1 MAAIITDQF
10 RILNA
15 ETFVK
20 SFTGI
25 GTTTNVYYTFIG
37 LPNSTDTVTGS
48 GTTDWNTNVPNPKD
62 MFKEQNDYYDTM
74 IALKRVNSS
83 DLRRMVRKVTW
94 AAGTTYDMYKDT
106 YSSSNPAP
114 VTNATSLYDSNF
126 YIVNSNYKVY
136 ICLNNGMS
144 PDFPSGKP
152 SIDEPDFTDL
162 EPRAAGT
169 SGDGYI
175 WKYLYTISPS
185 DIIKFDSIDY
195 MPVPSDWGSGQT
207 AEIKNNAINGEIKTV
222 IIENS
227 GAGYQPIGTSFKNVP
242 ILGDGTGGRVTV
254 TVDNSGKVSNVEVT
268 SGGTG
273 YTRGRIQFYPGAPG
287 SEIGGA
293 ISGLSAVGTGT
304 TSVASFE
311 VIIPPQGGH
320 GYDVYKEL
328 GAYRVL
334 VYSRFETTTS
344 NPDFII
350 GNDFARVGLLKNPT
364 VYGSKNQLLTASEV
378 SAVGGVKLK
387 SLTGGNISDTTY
399 SVDSTITQTTG
410 IGSTAAGIVAAW
422 DNATGVLKYYQP
434 VGLGL
439 SSYGFRVT
447 DFTDAIG
454 YGGTYIISGASI
466 GSNLGIDT
474 SFGSSANPGTAT
486 TIGSGN
492 NTRLVP
498 LGLRFI
504 NGVAPPE
511 VEKYSGEII
520 YIDNRAAIPR
530 SSTQKE
536 DIKIVLEF

>member
-1 MAAIITDQF
+1 M
-10 RILNA
+10 
-15 ETFVK
+15 
-20 SFTGI
+20 
-25 GTTTNVYYTFIG
+25 
-37 LPNSTDTVTGS
+37 
-48 GTTDWNTNVPNPKD
+48 
-62 MFKEQNDYYDTM
+62 
-74 IALKRVNSS
+74 
-83 DLRRMVRKVTW
+83 
-94 AAGTTYDMYKDT
+94 
-106 YSSSNPAP
+106 
-114 VTNATSLYDSNF
+114 
-126 YIVNSNYKVY
+126 
-136 ICLNNGMS
+136 
-144 PDFPSGKP
+144 
-152 SIDEPDFTDL
+152 
-162 EPRAAGT
+162 
-169 SGDGYI
+169 
-175 WKYLYTISPS
+175 
-185 DIIKFDSIDY
+185 
-195 MPVPSDWGSGQT
+195 
-207 AEIKNNAINGEIKTV
+207 
-222 IIENS
+222 
-227 GAGYQPIGTSFKNVP
+227 
-242 ILGDGTGGRVTV
+242 
-254 TVDNSGKVSNVEVT
+254 
-268 SGGTG
+268 
-273 YTRGRIQFYPGAPG
+273 
-287 SEIGGA
+287 
-293 ISGLSAVGTGT
+293 
-304 TSVASFE
+304 
-311 VIIPPQGGH
+311 
-320 GYDVYKEL
+320 
-328 GAYRVL
+328 
-334 VYSRFETTTS
+334 VYSRFETTAS

-454 YGGTYIISGASI
+454 YGGTYIISGASV

-486 TIGSGN
+486 TIGSGT

-504 NGVAPPE
+504 NGIAPPE
-511 VEKYSGEII
+511 VEKYSGEVI